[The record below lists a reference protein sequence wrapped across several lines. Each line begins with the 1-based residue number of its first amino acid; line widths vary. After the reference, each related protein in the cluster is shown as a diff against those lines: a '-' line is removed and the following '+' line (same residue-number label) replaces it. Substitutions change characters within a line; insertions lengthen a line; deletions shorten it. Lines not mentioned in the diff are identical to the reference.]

1 MQAAVVLVV
10 MAGAAV
16 AAAAAA
22 LAFLAEPAAEVA
34 TALYLSQRSDWGD
47 RMKDVIADHAK
58 DWLTLFL
65 TGLGI
70 TFAPHEWIGG
80 MFLALAAAAFAMRSD
95 PEQDQR
101 ELWLVLLGAFLASHI
116 AGLASDMW
124 LPNFPVQV
132 VMAAAGFFSRRAT
145 RFALRLAGMVEAR
158 GDRIADRLVD
168 RALGPAPKSEDE

>member
-1 MQAAVVLVV
+1 M
-10 MAGAAV
+10 
-16 AAAAAA
+16 
-22 LAFLAEPAAEVA
+22 
-34 TALYLSQRSDWGD
+34 R
-47 RMKDVIADHAK
+47 DVIADHAK

-101 ELWLVLLGAFLASHI
+101 ELWLVLLGAFLASHL
-116 AGLASDMW
+116 AGLAADKW
-124 LPNFPVQV
+124 TPNLPVQGA
-132 VMAAAGFFSRRAT
+132 MAVAGFFSRRVT

-158 GDRIADRLVD
+158 GDQIADQIID
-168 RALGPAPKSEDE
+168 RALGSDPKGGNKP